1 MILIMKFFLDLG
13 LVPINFRL
21 KLVGIPLKIPVIDML
36 CTECSMNNVEDE
48 AHLLMVCS
56 GYTDLI
62 NHLIFRHLSKNV
74 NISTPLFPQFSW
86 LMSNEDEHLCKD
98 IARFITSC
106 CDPSFEQ
113 FC

>member
-1 MILIMKFFLDLG
+1 MIHCSNMRKFSSTEFSEK
-13 LVPINFRL
+13 
-21 KLVGIPLKIPVIDML
+21 KLESA
-36 CTECSMNNVEDE
+36 T
-48 AHLLMVCS
+48 
-56 GYTDLI
+56 
-62 NHLIFRHLSKNV
+62 LSNNV
-74 NISTPLFPQFSW
+74 NISTALFHQFSW